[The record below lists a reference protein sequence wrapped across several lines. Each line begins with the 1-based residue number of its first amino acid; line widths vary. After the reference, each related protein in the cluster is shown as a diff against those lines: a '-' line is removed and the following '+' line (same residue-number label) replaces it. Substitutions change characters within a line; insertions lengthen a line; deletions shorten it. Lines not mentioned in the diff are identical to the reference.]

1 MKIKML
7 AHSPEPERIV
17 ACAGKLCYS
26 NKADIDSLWDSI
38 TPEEAD
44 KFIEKIISSG
54 HHSVLEHI
62 SYTFAIEGVS
72 RSLLCQ
78 LSRHRIGIS
87 LSVRSQRYCSE
98 DSFET
103 VMPSS
108 IANNETVKDGFNAVM
123 KDIKM
128 VYDVFV
134 NKFNIPKE
142 DARAILPNA
151 CCTRMIVTMNA
162 RELLHF
168 FSLRCCQRAEFEIRK
183 LANEMLKL
191 CKQVS
196 PTIFKN
202 AGASCVQNGFCPE
215 GKMSC
220 GRVNKS

>member
-7 AHSPEPERIV
+7 AHSPEPERII

-26 NKADIDSLWDSI
+26 NKADIDALWDSI
-38 TPEEAD
+38 TLKEAD
-44 KFIEKIISSG
+44 EFIEKIISSG
-54 HHSVLEHI
+54 HQSVLEHI

-98 DSFET
+98 DNFET
-103 VMPSS
+103 VMPPS

-123 KDIKM
+123 EDVKM

-142 DARAILPNA
+142 EARSILPNA

-215 GKMSC
+215 GPMSC
-220 GRVNKS
+220 GRVNK